1 MFYFGFIYY
10 TVHLILNVRK
20 KESEP
25 WFINW
30 MILFVINDTP
40 PLALAVV
47 ALYMLYSPEAP
58 ELKVDIDFP
67 PELKVDI
74 DFDAASKA
82 WRKDTLADDPVALRA
97 KQRTYWA
104 KQPKRYRACTPR
116 RLSRRV

>member
-1 MFYFGFIYY
+1 
-10 TVHLILNVRK
+10 
-20 KESEP
+20 
-25 WFINW
+25 

-47 ALYMLYSPEAP
+47 ALYMLYSPP
-58 ELKVDIDFP
+58 R

-104 KQPKRYRACTPR
+104 KQPKRHRACTPR